1 MYAGVLQ
8 LHDADF
14 WVKFDPSLLG
24 LDDDLSDQF
33 DGPHHRD
40 GEDGDIYGNN
50 RARKKVHLLSGSN
63 NFFFRSG
70 KVKTWMSMGFRLMNA
85 RKNERKRYFR
95 VPYNLTLT
103 K

>member
-1 MYAGVLQ
+1 MQ
-8 LHDADF
+8 
-14 WVKFDPSLLG
+14 FDPSLLG
-24 LDDDLSDQF
+24 LDDDLSDQY

-40 GEDGDIYGNN
+40 REDGDIYENN
-50 RARKKVHLLSGSN
+50 RARKKVYLLPGLN
-63 NFFFRSG
+63 NFLFRSG
-70 KVKTWMSMGFRLMNA
+70 EVKTWRSMGFRLMNA